1 VEEQKLKS
9 RLGKDKSKHE
19 KAKHGKAAKPESTKA
34 SARALDIGAG
44 SGYPTS
50 VFYYLVR
57 DGCAMTAEATATMPN
72 RDRARAQAQA
82 QAPAHIPALTA
93 LAQRNICT
101 DRLGDALD
109 LQGIVLVTA
118 NSVHTS
124 FSLKEGE
131 SDLSQFQNVCRV
143 SSEGTIRRHSHPR
156 GGGDDTARACR
167 ASMRWIMT
175 IASQHVVTME
185 ETIMGVGSI
194 SGLNS
199 LLWRPW
205 QGWAGDAEGSG
216 LGKPPRLRESLFVL
230 A

>member
-1 VEEQKLKS
+1 MVAIE
-9 RLGKDKSKHE
+9 
-19 KAKHGKAAKPESTKA
+19 
-34 SARALDIGAG
+34 
-44 SGYPTS
+44 
-50 VFYYLVR
+50 
-57 DGCAMTAEATATMPN
+57 
-72 RDRARAQAQA
+72 
-82 QAPAHIPALTA
+82 HIPALTA
-93 LAQRNICT
+93 LTQRNICA

-205 QGWAGDAEGSG
+205 QGWAGTRKVQGWGNLPDCERTCSC
-216 LGKPPRLRESLFVL
+216 
-230 A
+230 